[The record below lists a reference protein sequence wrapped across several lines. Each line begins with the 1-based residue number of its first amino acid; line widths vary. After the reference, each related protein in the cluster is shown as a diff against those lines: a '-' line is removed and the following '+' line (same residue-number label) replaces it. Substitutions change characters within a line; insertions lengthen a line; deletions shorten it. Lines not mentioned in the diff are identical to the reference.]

1 MTTDLSENE
10 RRPDRSSRSRR
21 AILAGITTAASVA
34 VAGCQ
39 NLPWDDDDSTA
50 SYTSDE
56 ASQVLESERPE
67 IEWPVPVEPEP
78 SELED
83 ALERAD
89 SLVSEIPDPLEEGHV
104 PNGVI
109 REAIAEDR
117 TEAMAAR
124 EEAVDAAGP
133 AQYHALRDAR
143 ELHETARAAATAWLA
158 IDADRDDL
166 LRELRDERDAV
177 QSVIDDHRE
186 ALAYH
191 GIDTD
196 SGRLRAA
203 LYTYQRESDLERADR
218 TVDRWSVHKSNDV
231 LEIGES
237 AGDLEFATTTT
248 RIWEHFE
255 DQYTREFGG
264 DDSDDLE
271 AVFERALERSSA
283 RAEEAAFPSQDGDS
297 AEWYDAVGLEEF
309 DHRPLEFVVS
319 RAGSSVH
326 RAHDRMDD
334 ALDTGSL
341 GSGLHHALEF
351 EQRLR
356 GFERFRDWLA
366 ARDGAGPTDSDE
378 IRAER
383 DATLEA
389 ADAALEAVP
398 ANEPSLG
405 AYRLAETL
413 QELAWADDTIAR
425 DADREPNNNVR
436 LDEEFGEYARLRAEL
451 EALPEAVDAFRDRLL
466 E

>member
-1 MTTDLSENE
+1 MSE
-10 RRPDRSSRSRR
+10 P
-21 AILAGITTAASVA
+21 A
-34 VAGCQ
+34 
-39 NLPWDDDDSTA
+39 WDDDDSTA

-389 ADAALEAVP
+389 ADAALELSQRMSLHSARIGWQKPCRNSPGPTTRLHATQIESPTITSGWTKSSANTPDCVP
-398 ANEPSLG
+398 NSRRFPRPSTRFEIGCSSDRPPSVAASRNCSIQTALLP
-405 AYRLAETL
+405 RVRTLA
-413 QELAWADDTIAR
+413 
-425 DADREPNNNVR
+425 
-436 LDEEFGEYARLRAEL
+436 
-451 EALPEAVDAFRDRLL
+451 
-466 E
+466 